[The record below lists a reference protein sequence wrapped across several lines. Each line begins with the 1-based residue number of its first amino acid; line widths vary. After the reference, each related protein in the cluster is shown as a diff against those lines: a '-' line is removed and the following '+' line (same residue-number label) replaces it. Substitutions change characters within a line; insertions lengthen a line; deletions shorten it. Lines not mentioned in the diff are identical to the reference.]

1 MIDKINSENIL
12 QHKLNFKKICLIDDD
27 DMQHWLNVRIIHS
40 IDKTIEIFS
49 YSSAEIALNDL
60 MVNKIIPDVILLDI
74 NMPLMDGWDF
84 IEEVGARE
92 INIPIYMLTSSIDKN
107 DNEKAKKY
115 KVVKGFLNKPLKQE
129 KLESILYSNN

>member
-1 MIDKINSENIL
+1 MIDNINSENIL

-92 INIPIYMLTSSIDKN
+92 INIPIYMLTSSIDKS